1 MKREKLKYYQALFTR
16 LNASWDFRKEVSA
29 FGRFF
34 HDPVWVMVS
43 LVCQS
48 KMEITKQRLLAHIR
62 EQAYGHKI
70 GVRDK
75 NKIFAVVKSARRKKT
90 LEVFAYGDNYHGLCY
105 PLKVEGD
112 VFGFIL
118 LVGIKGG
125 ISANMRAIFQSFSD
139 TIVRETQKEIELAEL
154 NETIRPRAI
163 ALSTVHTVHRLM
175 SSSLSLNELLSRI
188 ARLALQVIKAN
199 RCSIKLLDKKGKTLL
214 PKTTVDLRRK
224 KAKLK
229 KVEIGKY
236 APGKAVK
243 KARTIRG
250 KSYLA
255 TPLIE
260 EDVVGVITLY
270 DKLDNTPFTAYDEGI
285 MRTMA
290 EQAVIAIKNS
300 LLFREQESLTMSS
313 IRCIAML
320 LKARPAGGG
329 SAAASFLK
337 LISIIGRKFQMNE
350 SEIKMIQYAAM
361 LHDAGQMSIPD
372 KVLMKKGGLTG
383 EELDIVKTH
392 PRKGANILSKSKH
405 LKPIVPIIL
414 YHHENY
420 NGTGYPKGLKKE
432 EIPLSAR
439 VMAVASAFEA
449 MILEKPYRKA
459 LSISAAVEEVKKN
472 SGVQFDPKVVDAFCL
487 AAKRK
492 DVLKLLKKEFKRK
505 NKRPGK
511 P

>member
-1 MKREKLKYYQALFTR
+1 MKRAELRYYQALFTR
-16 LNASWDFRKEVSA
+16 LNESWDFRKEVSA

-34 HDPVWVMVS
+34 HDPVWVMVP
-43 LVCQS
+43 LVHQN
-48 KMEITKQRLLAHIR
+48 KLEITKQRLLAHIR

-70 GVRDK
+70 SVADK
-75 NKIFAVVKSARRKKT
+75 NKIFAVVKSARRKKM
-90 LEVFAYGDNYHGLCY
+90 LEVFSYGRIYHGLCY
-105 PLKVEGD
+105 PLRVDGD

-118 LVGIKGG
+118 LVGIKTG

-139 TIVRETQKEIELAEL
+139 TIVRETQKGIELEEL

-175 SSSLSLNELLSRI
+175 SSSLGLNELLSRI

-199 RCSIKLLDKKGKTLL
+199 RCSIKLLDKRGKTLL
-214 PKTTVDLRRK
+214 PKTTVDLRKK

-243 KARTIRG
+243 KSRAIRG

-260 EDVVGVITLY
+260 EDVMGVITLY
-270 DKLDNTPFTAYDEGI
+270 DKLDNTPFTAYDEEI

-290 EQAVIAIKNS
+290 EQAVIAIKNA

-320 LKARPAGGG
+320 LKTRPAGTS
-329 SAAASFLK
+329 SAEASFLK
-337 LISIIGRKFQMNE
+337 LISIIGRKFRMNE

-361 LHDAGQMSIPD
+361 LHDAGQISIPD
-372 KVLMKKGGLTG
+372 KVLMKKGVLTG
-383 EELDIVKTH
+383 KELDIVKTH
-392 PRKGANILSKSKH
+392 PRKGASILSKSKP
-405 LKPIVPIIL
+405 LRPIVPIIL

-420 NGTGYPKGLKKE
+420 DGTGYPKGLKGE
-432 EIPLSAR
+432 EIPLAAR
-439 VMAVASAFEA
+439 IMAVVSAFEA
-449 MILEKPYRKA
+449 MILKKPYRKA
-459 LSISAAVEEVKKN
+459 LSISAAVSEVQKN
-472 SGVQFDPKVVDAFCL
+472 SGIQFDPKVVEAFCS
-487 AAKRK
+487 AVERK
-492 DVLKLLKKEFKRK
+492 DVIKLLKKELGHKK
-505 NKRPGK
+505 
-511 P
+511 